1 MRRSRPYSD
10 RLVVGL
16 VVIAIAALVQ
26 GVRWL
31 LGW

>member
-1 MRRSRPYSD
+1 MRRSRPYVD

-16 VVIAIAALVQ
+16 IIIAIAALVQ

-31 LGW
+31 FR